1 MKKVLMSL
9 LAIGAMTISANAAC
23 TTTGCSDVGVDR
35 FLVGSTGN
43 ILVAPVGGLTGVNC
57 TPVLGYYVTIQAADP
72 GAKAIYSYLLT
83 AKTTNQNISFAV
95 VDGSA
100 TCDVALVY

>member
-1 MKKVLMSL
+1 MKKSLISL
-9 LAIGAMTISANAAC
+9 LSLVAITVSANAAC
-23 TTTGCSDVGVDR
+23 TTTGCSDVGVER
-35 FLVGSTGN
+35 FLVASNGN
-43 ILVAPVGGLTGVNC
+43 ILVAPAGGLSGVNC

-100 TCDVALVY
+100 TCDVAFVY